1 MPNFEQRFIVQDLE
15 TFEFLY
21 PDPAGD
27 VGLTPYIKLAG
38 KFETRDDALSAALD
52 ELGEQF
58 SIFQFFER
66 IEQ

>member
-38 KFETRDDALSAALD
+38 RFDTREDALSAALD

-58 SIFQFFER
+58 SIFPFFEQ